1 MRCLWLCLLWFF
13 AAPVWFGAPVWAVEC
28 QDLQFQGTGYSVCKI
43 DMRRDD
49 MRLFLRGADGLPY
62 GDFATLNTAL
72 EAQGQTLGFA
82 MNAGMYHPDRRPVGY
97 YVEEGAEYMR
107 LLSGASV
114 GNFGLLPNGLLC
126 LTDRSIEV
134 VETLRFMARKQSC
147 RFATQSG
154 PMLVID
160 GALHPRFLKQST
172 SRYRR
177 NGVGTRANG
186 VEAIFVMSKGFV
198 TFHQFASLFK
208 DYLGVPQALYFDG
221 NVSRLFAPKL
231 NRNDPGRKMGPII
244 AAVRSKP

>member
-1 MRCLWLCLLWFF
+1 MRCLWQCLLWFF
-13 AAPVWFGAPVWAVEC
+13 AAPVLAVES
-28 QDLQFQGTGYSVCKI
+28 QDLQFQDTGYSVCKI

-49 MRLFLRGADGLPY
+49 IRLFLRGADGLPY
-62 GDFATLNTAL
+62 GDFATLNAAL

-82 MNAGMYHPDRRPVGY
+82 MNAGIYHPDRRPVGY

-107 LLSGASV
+107 LLLRASV

-134 VETLRFMARKQSC
+134 VETLRFVARKQSC

-160 GALHPRFLKQST
+160 GALHPRFLKQSS

-177 NGVGTRANG
+177 NGVGTWANG

-198 TFHQFASLFK
+198 TFHQFFSLFK

-231 NRNDPGRKMGPII
+231 SRNDLGRKLGPII
-244 AAVRSKP
+244 AVVRSKP

>member
-13 AAPVWFGAPVWAVEC
+13 AALVWFAAPVWAVEC
-28 QDLQFQGTGYSVCKI
+28 HDLQLQGTGYSVCKI
-43 DMRRDD
+43 DMRHDD
-49 MRLFLRGADGLPY
+49 MRLFLRGADGLLY
-62 GDFATLNTAL
+62 GEFTTLNTAL

-134 VETLRFMARKQSC
+134 VETRRFMARKQSC

-160 GALHPRFLKQST
+160 GALHPRFLKQSK

-186 VEAIFVMSKGFV
+186 VEAIFVMSKSLV

-231 NRNDPGRKMGPII
+231 SRNDLGRKLGPII
-244 AAVRSKP
+244 AVVRSKP